1 MAAQNFGE
9 IAERLRRSTVQ
20 VQVDGGGARGSGSGV
35 VWTNDGLI
43 ITNAHVARDTHAT
56 VALWDGRQLPAEL
69 RTRDRRRDLASLR
82 VQGHDLTAAVPG
94 DSASLRPGELV
105 IAVGNPLGFTGAL
118 STGCVHALG
127 PLRGLGRQ
135 NWIQADVRLLPGNS
149 GGPLADSEGRVVG
162 INTMIA
168 AGLALAVPSNTVAE
182 FLRRGHSDVS
192 LGVTIQPIPVDTA
205 TGRLLGLL
213 VLNVGAG
220 SAAAEAS
227 LIPGDLLIG
236 AGGQH
241 FRSVDD
247 LADAIEA
254 AAGAVLRLEFLRGDR
269 RATRQV
275 AVRLGEVRA
284 EAA

>member
-20 VQVDGGGARGSGSGV
+20 VQVGGGGERGSGSGV
-35 VWTNDGLI
+35 VWTNGGVI

-69 RTRDRRRDLASLR
+69 RTQDRRRDLASLR
-82 VQGHDLTAAVPG
+82 VQGRDLTAAVPG
-94 DSASLRPGELV
+94 DSSSLRPGELV

-168 AGLALAVPSNTVAE
+168 GGLALAIPSNAVAE
-182 FLRRGHSDVS
+182 FLRRGHSDIS
-192 LGVTIQPIPVDTA
+192 LGVTIQPVPVDTA
-205 TGRLLGLL
+205 TGRSLGML
-213 VLNVGAG
+213 VLTVGTG

-236 AGGQH
+236 AGGQR

-254 AAGAVLRLEFLRGDR
+254 AAGSVLRLEFLRGDR
-269 RATRQV
+269 RAARHV